1 MIGPG
6 SARAGSQTVPA
17 ARPRCPAHEGREVTD
32 MSEIKEINT
41 LGDI

>member
-1 MIGPG
+1 MITRRWRT
-6 SARAGSQTVPA
+6 AA
-17 ARPRCPAHEGREVTD
+17 ARPVPATSPSGRPDPRREVTD